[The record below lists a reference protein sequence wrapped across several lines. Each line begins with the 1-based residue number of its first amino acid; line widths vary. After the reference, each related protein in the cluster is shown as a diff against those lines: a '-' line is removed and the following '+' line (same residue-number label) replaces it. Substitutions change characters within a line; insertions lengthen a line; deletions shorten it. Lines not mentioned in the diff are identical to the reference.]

1 MAKATASIEELFD
14 LARGRLQLGI
24 ERPNIYGYTPY
35 PEQLEFHQCEKVGRY
50 LAGGNRGGK
59 CLVAGTLVQMA
70 DGQVKAIED
79 IEVGEHVIA
88 PSGRPTRVVAVWDK
102 GLQPVNRYRIGRYRD
117 VVEVVTTE
125 NHKFWGARESHGK
138 LGEFERRPIKDL
150 LRKGDKIMRS
160 QGTQLN
166 GIREERAYVL
176 GLMLGDG
183 HFGPRWGSNL
193 QFTCADPELAE
204 AFADVFVPRQTPIQY
219 GFHNGQAWHDWFT
232 SLGLADTRSHT
243 KFIPLEVWGWDEA
256 SIAEVIAGLAV
267 TDGSWWVSSKGEH
280 RFEFVSAS
288 RQLIEDF
295 RRLAGVRLGIWG
307 STITEGS
314 KGTYCI
320 SYSTREAL
328 EKLAALPIRG
338 RKAALARTA
347 VPIRNSRSSYVSVKE
362 FTDEGW
368 QQCYDISVEDE
379 THCFMLAN
387 GLFTSNTDAMV
398 AEMVFWA
405 TDTHPWQQRPGEWGS
420 GSLQLRC
427 FVVDVEKGVNQIL
440 LPKLKRYIPSSYL
453 VDGDFDKS
461 WNQKSLILTLEN
473 GTTIDF
479 LTYGMGLE
487 KMGGVPRHIIFFDE
501 EPPQAIFTESLMR
514 LIDFKGRWVI
524 AATPVQGI
532 GWTFD
537 HLWEPGRT
545 DPANPI
551 TPGTFTLSASKNPF
565 LKTSEEDFGV
575 YSVGMDEE
583 ERKMRFEGEF
593 VARSG
598 LIFPEFDADTH
609 CVDLEAYFPY
619 GRIPKDWRIYSS
631 VDHGLNN
638 PTAWLWHAVSPQGDI
653 VTFSEHYK
661 SNMLIE
667 EHAEVVHAREREFG
681 RVPEFRTGDP
691 AMRQRNAVT
700 GTNILQEYS
709 RHGIFIGIEG
719 VPHEVEIGLGIM
731 RTYFKP
737 RDTGSFWG
745 HGRPKWVIAYVC
757 PNFIKEMKKL
767 RYASYDSQKA
777 AYDKNK
783 QEIVHKKDDH
793 AFDSAR
799 YFATLMPTL
808 APPDPYASDRSHTYG
823 SRSYAEVMA
832 EVADRKQQQWSVE
845 EAGDDWY

>member
-1 MAKATASIEELFD
+1 MAKPSVSVEELFD
-14 LARGRLQLGI
+14 LAASNLKQGL

-35 PEQLEFHQCEKVGRY
+35 LEQQQFHECTKVGRY

-59 CLVAGTLVQMA
+59 CLVEGTLVQMA
-70 DGQVKAIED
+70 DGSEKPIED
-79 IEVGEHVIA
+79 ITVGEQVIA
-88 PSGRPTRVVAVWDK
+88 PDGTATRVSAVWDK
-102 GLQPVNRYRIGRYRD
+102 GLQPVNRYRIGRYQD

-150 LRKGDKIMRS
+150 LRRGDKIMRS
-160 QGTQLN
+160 QGTQL
-166 GIREERAYVL
+166 GGVREDRAYVL

-219 GFHNGQAWHDWFT
+219 GFRNGQEWHDWFT

-243 KFIPLEVWGWDEA
+243 KFIPSEVWSWDEV

-280 RFEFVSAS
+280 HFEFVSAS

-314 KGTYCI
+314 KGTYCV
-320 SYSTREAL
+320 SYGSREAL

-338 RKAALARTA
+338 RKAALAQAA
-347 VPIRNSRSSYVSVKE
+347 VPLRSSRSSHVSVRE

-368 QQCYDISVEDE
+368 QQCYDITVEHE

-405 TDTHPWQQRPGEWGS
+405 TDTHPWQQRPAEWGS
-420 GSLQLRC
+420 GALQLRC

-440 LPKLKRYIPSSYL
+440 LPKLRRYIPVSFL
-453 VDGDFDKS
+453 IDGDFDKS
-461 WNQKSLILTLEN
+461 WNAKSLILTLEN

-487 KMGGVPRHIIFFDE
+487 KMGGVPRHMVFFDE

-537 HLWEPGRT
+537 LLWEPGRST
-545 DPANPI
+545 PDDPAS
-551 TPGTFTLSASKNPF
+551 PGTFTLSAAKNPY
-565 LKTSEEDFGV
+565 LKTSEEDFDV
-575 YSVGMDEE
+575 YAVGMDEE
-583 ERKMRFEGEF
+583 ERAMRFEGQF

-598 LIFPEFDADTH
+598 LIFPGFHPDVH
-609 CVDLEAYFPY
+609 CVELERYFPG
-619 GRIPKDWRIYSS
+619 GRIPKTWRIYSS
-631 VDHGLNN
+631 TDHGLNN
-638 PTAWLWHAVSPQGDI
+638 PTAWLWHAVSPEGDI
-653 VTFSEHYK
+653 VTFAEHYK
-661 SNMLIE
+661 RNMLIE
-667 EHAEVVHAREREFG
+667 EHAVVVKQLEAELNI
-681 RVPEFRTGDP
+681 VTDLRTGDP

-700 GTNILQEYS
+700 GTNILQEYAK
-709 RHGIFIGIEG
+709 HGLYIGVEG
-719 VPHEVEIGLGIM
+719 VPHEVEIGLDIM
-731 RTYFKP
+731 HSYFKP

-745 HGRPKWVIAYVC
+745 HGRPKWVIAFTC
-757 PNFIKEMKKL
+757 INFIKELKKL

-799 YFATLMPTL
+799 YFATLMPNL
-808 APPDPYASDRSHTYG
+808 APPDPFANEPGYTFG
-823 SRSYAEVMA
+823 SRSYADIVVESAARAQAWSLQEV
-832 EVADRKQQQWSVE
+832 
-845 EAGDDWY
+845 GDDDW